1 MPRARLLVPMATAI
15 LTAVLMISAFVAL
28 PPGNAQFALIIAGA
42 LVMTGSV
49 GTTDAVIIDV
59 IHPSVRATAVSILS
73 LTRNLFGLAGG
84 PLLTGALSD
93 AYGLPFAMSVVPA
106 FCLIAAAMYMLAARS
121 YEADMKN
128 VEGAVRVGS
137 GGLEPQAA

>member
-1 MPRARLLVPMATAI
+1 
-15 LTAVLMISAFVAL
+15 
-28 PPGNAQFALIIAGA
+28 
-42 LVMTGSV
+42 
-49 GTTDAVIIDV
+49 
-59 IHPSVRATAVSILS
+59 
-73 LTRNLFGLAGG
+73 
-84 PLLTGALSD
+84 
-93 AYGLPFAMSVVPA
+93 MSVVPA